1 MFRNVLG
8 YVKVTQN
15 SKCYLYLI
23 MIMAIISIV
32 TAAHNKLLQSKWK
45 SVNYF
50 FNWLK
55 ERPQSTRN
63 TIFSSH
69 FSDSKELS

>member
-23 MIMAIISIV
+23 MIMAIVSIV
-32 TAAHNKLLQSKWK
+32 IQRRIT
-45 SVNYF
+45 NYY
-50 FNWLK
+50 NPNGKALI
-55 ERPQSTRN
+55 
-63 TIFSSH
+63 IF
-69 FSDSKELS
+69 LIG

>member
-23 MIMAIISIV
+23 MIMAIVSIV
-32 TAAHNKLLQSKWK
+32 IQRRITNYYNPNGKALIIFLIGWK
-45 SVNYF
+45 KDHKAQEILYLAVISAIQKN
-50 FNWLK
+50 
-55 ERPQSTRN
+55 
-63 TIFSSH
+63 
-69 FSDSKELS
+69 

>member
-32 TAAHNKLLQSKWK
+32 IQRRITNYYNPNGKALIIFLIGWK
-45 SVNYF
+45 KDH
-50 FNWLK
+50 K
-55 ERPQSTRN
+55 EQEILYLAVISAIQKN
-63 TIFSSH
+63 
-69 FSDSKELS
+69 